1 MINMLINE
9 FSKKPSKSNNFWYHM
24 IVTETVIVLRFRI
37 PVYQQIKN
45 NIIHGKGGNSCPFS

>member
-1 MINMLINE
+1 MNSAKNL
-9 FSKKPSKSNNFWYHM
+9 KSNNFWYHM
-24 IVTETVIVLRFRI
+24 IVTETVIILRFRI